1 MTFNWE
7 GDLIIQNTSI
17 NRKRFVLGSKNKPI
31 KTDIRE
37 WISFEDNN
45 ITKGIIQKLAKVKG
59 LPTGKTPGSFD
70 MRARI
75 LWNYV
80 ASEIKYIHDS
90 EKQKKSDFWLFPPEI
105 ATLCEGDCED
115 ASFLLASLLIS
126 SGISP
131 FCVRVV
137 MGDVYDEKNRL
148 LGGHC
153 WPVYKNEMGEWC
165 ILESTLDHLP
175 ECMPEADILTS
186 GRQPFRYFPKY
197 CFNNHH
203 LWAILPP
210 ENEKIKYERDLE
222 KYLSERAE
230 KVKIRDTRFA
240 SGGWLS
246 GVTGPGHYEI
256 TSEVLKEFGFSENS
270 IPVLGDTSQDPDF
283 YDWDTPMAHAQ
294 RSNSSDGSP
303 KESMEK
309 AIDNYIG
316 WIENL
321 HSKMLRTNNTRKGLL
336 YLGYILHGIE
346 DLAAHQGLTNA
357 EHAYLTYKMEGQD
370 PDSNE
375 VSKGRAKGFCRRYI
389 KLLDEKY
396 SQNIAGLKS
405 YDGGGISFIE
415 KSIFLKKSGWD
426 LSLEGYLEYRKLA
439 DKYEALKDK
448 LPPIKH
454 WDIDEVFSN
463 LLQRL

>member
-1 MTFNWE
+1 MAFNWE

-17 NRKRFVLGSKNKPI
+17 DRKRFVLGSRDKPV

-45 ITKGIIQKLAKVKG
+45 IMKGIVRRLVKAKG
-59 LPTGKTPGSFD
+59 LPIGKTPGSFD
-70 MRARI
+70 MRARV

-80 ASEIKYIHDS
+80 ASEIRYVHDS
-90 EKQKKSDFWLFPPEI
+90 EKQKKRDFWLFPPEI
-105 ATLCEGDCED
+105 ATICEGDCED

-148 LGGHC
+148 LGSHC
-153 WPVYKNEMGEWC
+153 WPLYKNEMGKWC
-165 ILESTLDHLP
+165 ILESTLDRLP
-175 ECMPEADILTS
+175 ECMPEADILAS

-203 LWAILPP
+203 LWAVLPSKDK
-210 ENEKIKYERDLE
+210 KIRYEHGLE
-222 KYLSERAE
+222 KYVSERAG

-256 TSEVLKEFGFSENS
+256 TSEVMKEFGFSENS

-283 YDWDTPMAHAQ
+283 YDWNTPRAHAQ
-294 RSNSSDGSP
+294 RSNSDDGRP
-303 KESMEK
+303 KESMGS
-309 AIDNYIG
+309 AIDNYTG
-316 WIENL
+316 WMENL
-321 HSKMLRTNNTRKGLL
+321 HYRMLRTDNARKGLL
-336 YLGYILHGIE
+336 YLGYLLHGIE
-346 DLAAHQGLTNA
+346 DLAAHQGVTNA

-370 PDSNE
+370 PDKNE
-375 VSKGRAKGFCRRYI
+375 ESKGRAKGFCRRYMTM
-389 KLLDEKY
+389 LDEKY
-396 SQNIAGLKS
+396 SQNISGLKG
-405 YDGGGISFIE
+405 YDGGGISFLE
-415 KSIFLKKSGWD
+415 KSIYLKKKGWD
-426 LSLEGYLEYRKLA
+426 LSLNGYLKYRGLA
-439 DKYEALKDK
+439 DKYEAIKDE
-448 LPPIKH
+448 LAPIQR
-454 WDIDEVFSN
+454 WDINAVFSD
-463 LLQRL
+463 LMTRL